1 MCSAILPP
9 APVKAVLSHS
19 NPSHHHQSPPTQDER
34 DSGCEAVTGRDDS
47 TASDGGG
54 AGISDREG
62 SRGTKEGQG
71 KTGRLSGGERARGV
85 GDAVSTSKPPSV
97 VAHAAKSSPRGQS
110 RRELLRLG
118 LLMAFTMT
126 AHNLPE
132 GVAVG
137 VSAFTPLGP
146 IMALAIAVHNV
157 PEGVIVAA
165 PVFAATGSRTRALL
179 AATASGLSEPLG
191 ALVRRALCQELH
203 TGLAACLGLGL
214 CVMSCL
220 ASSGPRHNY
229 WLLVVLY
236 ACMFTSS
243 PCPLHDRGLLTAPP
257 HPPWRPQL
265 AVTLLRSVV
274 TEEWLEGLLAF
285 VGGIML
291 AVCVMELWPE
301 GRKCGHDGALVK
313 GAALGATAMLW
324 TLWVG
329 V

>member
-1 MCSAILPP
+1 MSPQETNAL
-9 APVKAVLSHS
+9 VLSTLAGLATTVGAGFAVIRRPGPRLLAFLLGLAFGVMASLSVVEMWLRNASENGPLYITLCVAAGAAAFVALHLFIPDGDWVGVS
-19 NPSHHHQSPPTQDER
+19 VDER

-191 ALVRRALCQELH
+191 AL
-203 TGLAACLGLGL
+203 
-214 CVMSCL
+214 
-220 ASSGPRHNY
+220 
-229 WLLVVLY
+229 
-236 ACMFTSS
+236 
-243 PCPLHDRGLLTAPP
+243 
-257 HPPWRPQL
+257 L